1 MATLAKLL
9 QVDMGLPDMAKRLAA
24 AGRGK
29 DSILAHINPKEAK
42 LLKKHGGS
50 GKINPATGI
59 MEFEDGDSGFGGYDT
74 TVDNEPSPTE
84 VTQTQDIRSD
94 LPPVTNLQA
103 GQREAAVPL
112 YDDRG
117 NALDSSSTSASF
129 QSPSGV
135 PRTPIPKPPVAAQPT
150 VEQANLPSSAPAAI
164 PLDTSGYDTSG
175 FNAEEPV
182 KSEKSYGQ
190 RFKEFAAPYGQS
202 AKAFGEALDPFAPYA
217 KFGTQAFGLYQANK
231 AANETR
237 EQAARN
243 EAEIRA
249 LADPYRQQA
258 ALMQQQGQ
266 QILAAGQSGQLTPQQ
281 QQDLETRRAVALQQQ
296 AAAGVSGGTAAQQI
310 EADIQRVAQQYAQ
323 QNISQGLALMS
334 QAQTV
339 AGTADTLVKQAIA
352 AGYNGSQDANKLASE
367 FYNAI
372 GFSLPQTSSKGP
384 TNA

>member
-50 GKINPATGI
+50 GKINPETGI
-59 MEFEDGDSGFGGYDT
+59 MEFDNGEGYFTEGSPEVDYSNDTTSSNVAETIPVKPPAEIPPAPSRQITDYQSKAPDDT
-74 TVDNEPSPTE
+74 TVPAGLQTDFSRPNLPVRPALTAPAAPVVEEAGLPS
-84 VTQTQDIRSD
+84 
-94 LPPVTNLQA
+94 QA
-103 GQREAAVPL
+103 SQSLARYPGDEMSAAAAAVPAATGEEQTKPS
-112 YDDRG
+112 YAKRFA
-117 NALDSSSTSASF
+117 NF
-129 QSPSGV
+129 ISPVTQG
-135 PRTPIPKPPVAAQPT
+135 
-150 VEQANLPSSAPAAI
+150 
-164 PLDTSGYDTSG
+164 
-175 FNAEEPV
+175 AETLT
-182 KSEKSYGQ
+182 
-190 RFKEFAAPYGQS
+190 
-202 AKAFGEALDPFAPYA
+202 EALNPLAPYA
-217 KFGTQAFGLYQANK
+217 KFGTQAFGIYQANK

-237 EQAARN
+237 EQSARN

-249 LADPYRQQA
+249 LADPYRKQA
-258 ALMQQQGQ
+258 ELMQQQGQ
-266 QILAAGQSGQLTPQQ
+266 KMLAAGQSGQLTPQQ

-296 AAAGVSGGTAAQQI
+296 AAAGVSGGTAQQQV
-310 EADIQRVAQQYAQ
+310 EADIQRTAQQYAQ

-334 QAQTV
+334 QAQNV

-352 AGYNGSQDANKLASE
+352 QGYAGSQDANKLASE

-384 TNA
+384 